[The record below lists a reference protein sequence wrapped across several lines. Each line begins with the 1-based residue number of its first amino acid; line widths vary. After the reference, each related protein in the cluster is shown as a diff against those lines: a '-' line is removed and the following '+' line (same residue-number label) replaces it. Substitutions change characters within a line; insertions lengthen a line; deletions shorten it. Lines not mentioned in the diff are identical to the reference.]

1 MFLGTASG
9 SPGDHGQT
17 RAKKPFC
24 SAPSLVGP
32 GSSALPV
39 TSAHRAGSEGWG
51 WPQPCLGRWE
61 PRAPRTCRVLW
72 NLERSCEVGSP
83 GFYLSAWGPSL
94 VPLSLQ
100 EPLEEPGHD
109 TGSVSVCRDSACAGV
124 FAAPCA
130 PSLGPGAVRE
140 EGRGRAR
147 YGVWE
152 QTGNGQSCAAKP
164 GKWRARAIPARLL
177 REDPGRSPQGPFRR
191 REPERLRS
199 ADPRPLTETARAPS
213 AAPATGSPSSSAA
226 GLQSYCSA
234 CFYTWPDATGENNF
248 ILGGGSQL
256 LPALLAQ
263 EQGSSP

>member
-1 MFLGTASG
+1 M
-9 SPGDHGQT
+9 
-17 RAKKPFC
+17 C
-24 SAPSLVGP
+24 
-32 GSSALPV
+32 SSARLLAAPVITVRLEQKNPFAAPPAWWARGALPCPSPPHTGQGV
-39 TSAHRAGSEGWG
+39 RGGGGHSRV
-51 WPQPCLGRWE
+51 C
-61 PRAPRTCRVLW
+61 TCRVLW
-72 NLERSCEVGSP
+72 NLERSCGVGSP

-213 AAPATGSPSSSAA
+213 ASPATGSPSSSAA